1 MRRISKLVSL
11 VLAFLLVF
19 TMSLNAV
26 AAPLNG
32 SVLFEG
38 QQTDE
43 GYQDE
48 YLPQPMSVDFLTVHH
63 ELVFETAQAVSLP
76 APLPPGNFA
85 PLRFPGIPRAGAGGP
100 SWTPFSTVS
109 GAGLPTGTQF
119 RNEWVQPGTVFTVD
133 FEIDPA
139 GLTAA
144 IVAYNLRL
152 GAEDSGG
159 QRFPSNN
166 QAGGHFGGTLLEVDM
181 VTGIG
186 RIQGTHEGFMNHPST
201 RIAIDTMGA
210 NFTLMF
216 TSAGGQVPT
225 QVTRVSFGM
234 WNLNERVPWLADTDA
249 SVAMDTIQTAGLGA
263 ITVPHDTQS
272 AMVAA
277 VIAQVRAQAE
287 ALVAA
292 QDVTIGD
299 IAFVNIPTVPP
310 LGLPASMRNFEIAI
324 AGDDGSA
331 AVARVSTSVTFDPPL
346 SNNAVD
352 AALYL
357 RDRAFAPVFVAWD
370 DNATAM
376 VNDALAQAT
385 AQIVAAAPSNVTI
398 TGVAFVSPPTITNV
412 GIPQTNFVFN
422 LLVTGDD
429 SSSISGTATVPV
441 QFAGFGGLGAT
452 PLARYHEFRITNS
465 QWANN
470 PQVLG
475 AGNFNTARHAVVGS
489 QWYPASTMDD
499 GRQLRPEWLAPGVVI
514 TLEYT
519 ILENTVPFITPH
531 PNQMLGYEIALSVY
545 MPRTFQHFVDAGTD
559 PATSMIV
566 DPVNRT
572 AQITFEALANHP
584 RIRDA
589 FDPNHEDYGN
599 FCIFVGTRLLG
610 NHNVRLRIDRLTLA
624 MTSDVAPPWASDAII
639 AQFALESADY
649 THVIVSEGTQA
660 AIVNAALAAV
670 RSQVEAIAPASATI
684 GVISFTTALP
694 QVPAQGLPQAN
705 YSFNVAIAGQD
716 GSSAT
721 AVINV
726 PITFLGGLG
735 GGVLQSIRVD
745 AGASRTSYYINET
758 IDPADI
764 VVYADFGTGTE
775 VRVTDFQALVV
786 YSMSETTINGIT
798 ASELGLYRTGPRE
811 VLITY
816 ASYGVSETYSFTINV
831 GGHRVY
837 REIEFDLASLLGS
850 DVITPAQRWGTQGRH
865 WPAGQVFTMLN
876 ELYDG
881 TEFDI
886 EWLQDPAVVLT
897 AEFVSAAE
905 ITPGAGHD
913 GVPQVRLGFIRDPD
927 PVGSGLGFGTV
938 GGVQVPRNAAYW
950 NQRTSGPPVSM
961 NERHYGS
968 VDIRHRS
975 LPTDNG
981 IALAVVNPAAG
992 GGSYGTM
999 QAVTEDFLRRAA
1011 ARNHFP
1017 DGWHYLIVFGGG
1029 VMVGNPDSYLTRV
1042 TIGMLE
1048 DRPAPWEVTDWSPG
1062 VPTSVVVTAP
1072 SNTVPTGG
1080 TMQFAAEVIGT
1091 NNPLQYVTWSVI
1103 GAAQVATAITPQG
1116 LLSVHG
1122 SETALS
1128 FTVRATSI
1136 LDSAIYGEFTVII
1149 EIEGT
1154 GDPIS
1159 VFDPLRFNY
1168 SNIPTYFPNRYGTV
1182 EANLLHREDAHTLPR
1197 QSMAFYS
1204 GWLQPGTVLTVGY
1217 NLTGTL
1223 TDAFVQENIQFGIRR
1238 RSETSQ
1244 EFIHGLNPQWQAAAG
1259 PAEPG
1264 MHGAGAGRAWAN
1276 LPVSTNPSLSATH
1289 VILDPVARTAQVTF
1303 EALYHG
1309 LGANDRYLLAN
1320 GQFFTPSVRFAG
1332 VNPGGGTINWGGQ
1345 TGTVTGMTMTI
1356 GYTNP
1361 TGAPWRTPITLT
1373 RISDNMPNPG
1383 PLPAGLN
1390 DPSQSDGRSLSY
1402 HFPGDLGMG
1411 SHSSIVRWD
1420 DFSET
1425 AVGRITNV
1433 GQLNQGRHRWDNVRL
1448 QAGSPG
1454 SEVNMY
1460 IVARGDEYTPSVVS
1474 GTQTDV
1480 PRAGNNTPISGAAD
1494 PRMPGDQAVVFWTNS
1509 EGPQH
1514 FGIELQ
1520 QQFVEEAEYMI
1531 NDAGVVF
1538 VRLYQYWAPNYAI
1551 NTSSHN
1557 GITFSAL
1564 DRHRMADGAHGA
1576 NDFLIPIGY
1585 DWYNIIYEFVRST
1598 PGLYIPPN
1606 THGSGPTP
1614 IRSPGRAAMYVYY
1627 SWQASMT
1634 NRPTNHIWGDLFF
1647 PDGYRA
1653 GQSPYGN
1660 FGAPWAS
1667 HPNNVGTAPHRN
1679 PTRGGIS
1686 PQSYGFW
1693 EPMPNFWPENA
1704 IWHSMELMVKPNTV
1718 VYEYCPIAGEEVL
1731 TVQRDGRITGW
1742 VDGEVII
1749 DFPNM
1754 VFRYTEDLMLNVSRV
1769 LLINQPNNLVD
1780 DRATYRMITQYYM
1793 STRYIGPMHGNRHAI
1808 RVESDLSD
1816 LELYVTTA
1824 DLSDAAVLIAA
1835 ISALDAIEAAKD
1847 LLPADA
1853 TLPGIAAPLPILQA
1867 RIDALRALLD
1877 TYLYD
1882 TYAGQAALA
1891 LENAS
1896 FGPYE
1901 IDGSPVTAVAV
1912 ENARLHMLT
1921 VVGDL
1926 LDEYHPLVSVMSVVF
1941 NNPPTNV
1948 PSEGLPQADYEF
1960 TANLIDSD
1968 GIPAVANITAAIIF
1982 SPEADTDARNA
1993 RLALEAHNFD
2003 DITAEWLGGN
2013 APARLQAVIANI
2025 EAQIAGLL
2033 LANVTIEEVSWVLA
2047 PTIAPIGVPLA
2058 NYQFIVYITGDDGSE
2073 SRAQITVPVAFAP
2086 RPFDHVPRYNEI
2098 FFATTSTPAAGA
2110 FPSPVFGT
2118 DFSNIGFNPPQ
2129 FGGTAA
2135 TMQDGRTFQAD
2146 WFAPGVV
2153 FTQTFET
2160 LVAHPTYG
2168 WSQPVT
2174 VCPSTLPQHLFNH
2187 FNMGKAVGAGQVMI
2201 RNQYHSAS
2209 GATMWNRSWLDRV
2222 NGMSQLTYGAF
2233 WSGPVN
2239 AGVQRDSI
2247 ATGTPWQ
2254 LSVMQGMAGTFQ
2266 EIRFVVTG
2274 ASLAMYDPNAI
2285 PPWGIVDDTPAI
2297 NAAISI
2303 IEAADLDDL
2312 TYAQAPNEAAAATH
2326 LEGVLQALQGM
2337 AELNVDIAITAYGAG
2352 FIASVPGTASNPTG
2366 TPGSFTFVA
2375 TVTRGTGTPADTV
2388 PITVGIIP
2396 EVYAGM
2402 ADIHIAAA
2410 IAAIQ
2415 AANFADVAQ
2424 ADVDTTA
2431 EAIAHINAVIAA
2443 ITTIHDDIVVT
2454 VNITT
2459 GGFVA
2464 AVAGT
2469 ESDPA
2474 GTDGS
2479 VTFTVTAAMSP
2490 GTPQTTEL
2498 SFNIIATEW
2507 TPLVTAIPRYYEIHF
2522 SNTSGPQGARSFP
2535 IVMNPGDF
2543 GAIRVFGYPRGTPA
2557 HLPGEAFGQMEDG
2570 RIFYRDWFR
2579 PGVVFNIYFET
2590 LRPPGH
2596 PDAGQVFD
2604 PTTLPA
2610 STFTNLTA
2618 GLYMTPGS
2626 IAVRNQIHS
2635 AGGATPLNR
2644 VWMDLENGVIQ
2655 MTFDTVF
2662 GADRAPSSNA
2672 GQINAAIEGADY
2684 ALAILLGAVAQHG
2697 LHDNARINVTGMSL
2711 AVHETDMAAP
2721 WAIAAP
2727 EALPAPT
2734 GLVITSTILSW
2745 DAVANATGY
2754 RVYVDGAAVTGTIT
2768 ATSFDLDTLNLADG
2782 SYAVTVRAIGDEV
2795 AYLDSPLSESVIFV
2809 VQTAPLPV
2817 FGWHIFNNGP
2827 GGTQYPRPNAGLAA
2841 AGTTRMWTQLDG
2853 VNAPVYFDA
2862 ADTIVALDQDENC
2875 AMEFVTVS
2883 RMWVAGTGWA
2893 DYFNMV
2899 NVNKNGQWQYINLS
2913 ITVFGETV
2921 HVLLANAL
2929 FVPPVLPVFGWN
2941 IFNNGPGGTQYP
2953 RPNPSLAANGTIRM
2967 WTQLDGA
2974 NSPVYFDAADTIV
2987 ALDQN
2992 SECAMEFV
3000 TVNRMWVAG
3009 QGWAN
3014 YFNMVNVNKNGDW
3027 QYILLS
3033 ITVYG
3038 ETVHALLVNALFE
3051 ATPVVPRI
3059 ISVTPNPAAVEQGGT
3074 VELVVT
3080 TQGMPDGAWV
3090 DLNVAW
3096 RPGLSIVGGSRFYI
3110 VDGQAIITVAAAENA
3125 PLGRDGFSVAA
3136 RTSGDWGSV
3145 VLIGSYAIV
3154 IEVV

>member
-11 VLAFLLVF
+11 VSAFMLVF
-19 TMSLNAV
+19 SMSLNAV

-32 SVLFEG
+32 TVLFQR
-38 QQTDE
+38 QQMTAYDV
-43 GYQDE
+43 
-48 YLPQPMSVDFLTVHH
+48 YLPQPTSVDFLTVHH

-85 PLRFPGIPRAGAGGP
+85 PLRFPGIPRADAGGP

-166 QAGGHFGGTLLEVDM
+166 QIGGHSGGTLLEVDM
-181 VTGIG
+181 VTGVG

-201 RIAIDTMGA
+201 RIAIDTPGA

-225 QVTRVSFGM
+225 HVTRVSFGM

-249 SVAMDTIQTAGLGA
+249 SVAMDTIQTAGLDA
-263 ITVPHDTQS
+263 ITVQHDTQS
-272 AMVAA
+272 AMVVA

-299 IAFVNIPTVPP
+299 ITFVNIPTVPP
-310 LGLPASMRNFEIAI
+310 LGLPASTRNFEIAI

-331 AVARVSTSVTFDPPL
+331 AVARVGTSVTFDPPL

-385 AQIVAAAPSNVTI
+385 AQIVAAAPSNITI
-398 TGVAFVSPPTITNV
+398 SGVAFVSPPTITNV
-412 GIPQTNFVFN
+412 GIPRTNFVFN
-422 LLVTGDD
+422 LLVTGYD

-475 AGNFNTARHAVVGS
+475 AGSFSTARHAVVGS

-519 ILENTVPFITPH
+519 ILENTVPLITPH
-531 PNQMLGYEIALSVY
+531 PNQMLGYEIALAVY

-559 PATSMIV
+559 PAISMIV

-624 MTSDVAPPWASDAII
+624 MTSDIAPPWASDATV
-639 AQFALESADY
+639 AQFILESADY

-670 RSQVEAIAPASATI
+670 RIQVEAIAPASATI
-684 GVISFTTALP
+684 GIISFTTALS

-745 AGASRTSYYINET
+745 ADASRTSYYINET

-775 VRVTDFQALVV
+775 VRVTNFQALVV
-786 YSMSETTINGIT
+786 YSMAEATINGIT

-816 ASYGVSETYSFTINV
+816 TSYGVSETYSFTINV

-837 REIEFDLASLLGS
+837 REVEFDLASLLGS
-850 DVITPAQRWGTQGRH
+850 DIIAPAQRWGTHGRH

-881 TEFDI
+881 TEFNM

-897 AEFVSAAE
+897 AEFVSATA

-913 GVPQVRLGFIRDPD
+913 GVPQVRMGFIRDPD

-968 VDIRHRS
+968 VDIRHRG
-975 LPTDNG
+975 LPADNG
-981 IALAVVNPAAG
+981 VALAVVNPAAG

-999 QAVTEDFLRRAA
+999 QAITEDFLRRAA

-1029 VMVGNPDSYLTRV
+1029 VMVGNPGSYLTRV

-1048 DRPAPWEVTDWSPG
+1048 DRPAPWEVTNWSPG
-1062 VPTSVVVTAP
+1062 VPTSVVVTAQ
-1072 SNTVPTGG
+1072 SNTVSTGG

-1091 NNPLQYVTWSVI
+1091 NNPLQHVTWSVI
-1103 GAAQVATAITPQG
+1103 GAVQAATAITPQG
-1116 LLSVHG
+1116 LLTVHG

-1136 LDSAIYGEFTVII
+1136 LDSAIYGDFTVIV
-1149 EIEGT
+1149 EVEGT

-1159 VFDPLRFNY
+1159 VFDPLRFNFA
-1168 SNIPTYFPNRYGTV
+1168 NIPTYFPNRYGAF

-1276 LPVSTNPSLSATH
+1276 LPVSTNPGLSATH

-1309 LGANDRYLLAN
+1309 LGTNDRYLLAS

-1332 VNPGGGTINWGGQ
+1332 VSPGGGTISWGGQ

-1356 GYTNP
+1356 GYTSP

-1373 RISDNMPNPG
+1373 RISDNMPDPG
-1383 PLPAGLN
+1383 PLPSGLN

-1402 HFPGDLGMG
+1402 HFPGDFGMG
-1411 SHSSIVRWD
+1411 NHSSIVRWD

-1425 AVGRITNV
+1425 AIGRITNV
-1433 GQLNQGRHRWDNVRL
+1433 GQLNVGRHRWDNVRL

-1480 PRAGNNTPISGAAD
+1480 NRAGNNTPISGAAD
-1494 PRMPGDQAVVFWTNS
+1494 ARMPGDQAVVFWTNS

-1520 QQFVEEAEYMI
+1520 QHFVEEAENMI

-1606 THGSGPTP
+1606 THGSGLLP

-1653 GQSPYGN
+1653 GQSPYAN

-1693 EPMPNFWPENA
+1693 SPMPNYWPENA
-1704 IWHSMELMVKPNTV
+1704 IWHSMELMVRPNTV
-1718 VYEYCPIAGEEVL
+1718 AYEFCPIAGEDVL

-1742 VDGEVII
+1742 IDGEVII

-1754 VFRYTEDLMLNVSRV
+1754 VVRYTEDLMLNVSRV

-1816 LELYVTTA
+1816 LELHVTTA
-1824 DLSDAAVLIAA
+1824 NLSDAAVLIAA
-1835 ISALDAIEAAKD
+1835 ISALDAIEAAKA

-1853 TLPGIAAPLPILQA
+1853 TLPGEAVPLPILQA
-1867 RIDALRALLD
+1867 RIDALRDLLD
-1877 TYLYD
+1877 KYLYD

-1891 LENAS
+1891 LENAN

-1901 IDGSPVTAVAV
+1901 IDGSPVATVAV
-1912 ENARLHMLT
+1912 ENARLHILAE
-1921 VVGDL
+1921 VGQYLNDN
-1926 LDEYHPLVSVMSVVF
+1926 HPNVSVMSVVF
-1941 NNPPTNV
+1941 NNPPANV
-1948 PSEGLPQADYEF
+1948 PSEGLLQADYAF
-1960 TANLIDSD
+1960 TANLVDSD

-1993 RLALEAHNFD
+1993 RLILEANVFD
-2003 DITAEWLGGN
+2003 DITAGWLGGN
-2013 APARLQAVIANI
+2013 APARLQAVLDAIKV
-2025 EAQIAGLL
+2025 QIAGLS
-2033 LANVTIEEVSWVLA
+2033 LANVTIDEISWVLA
-2047 PTIAPIGVPLA
+2047 PTIAPIGMPLTS
-2058 NYQFIVYITGDDGSE
+2058 YQFIVYITGDDGSE

-2098 FFATTSTPAAGA
+2098 FFATTSTPAAGP

-2118 DFSNIGFNPPQ
+2118 DFSNIGFNPPP

-2160 LVAHPTYG
+2160 LVPHPTLG

-2187 FNMGKAVGAGQVMI
+2187 FNMGKAVSAGQVMI

-2239 AGVQRDSI
+2239 TGVQRDNI

-2254 LSVMQGMAGTFQ
+2254 LSVMQGMASTFQ

-2297 NAAISI
+2297 NAAISL
-2303 IEAADLDDL
+2303 IEAANLDDL
-2312 TYAQAPNEAAAATH
+2312 THAQAPNAAAAATH

-2337 AELNVDIAITAYGAG
+2337 AELNVNIDVVAYGAG
-2352 FIASVPGTASNPTG
+2352 FIASVSGTASNPTG

-2375 TVTRGTGTPADTV
+2375 TVTRGTGTPADTT
-2388 PITVGIIP
+2388 PITVGTIP
-2396 EVYAGM
+2396 IVYEGM
-2402 ADIHIAAA
+2402 ADAHIAAA
-2410 IAAIQ
+2410 VAVIQ

-2424 ADVDTTA
+2424 TDVNTTA
-2431 EAIAHINAVIAA
+2431 EAIDHINAIIAE
-2443 ITTIHDDIVVT
+2443 IDTIHDDIVVT
-2454 VNITT
+2454 VNIS
-2459 GGFVA
+2459 GFVA

-2469 ESDPA
+2469 ETDPT

-2479 VTFTVTAAMSP
+2479 VTFTMTVALLP
-2490 GTPQTTEL
+2490 GTPQTTTEL

-2507 TPLVTAIPRYYEIHF
+2507 TPLITAVPRYHEIHF
-2522 SNTSGPQGARSFP
+2522 SNTSGPQGTRPFP
-2535 IVMNPGDF
+2535 ITMNPGDF
-2543 GAIRVFGYPRGTPA
+2543 GAIRVFGYPRGTPV

-2579 PGVVFNIYFET
+2579 PGVVFNVYFET

-2618 GLYMTPGS
+2618 GLYMAPGS

-2635 AGGATPLNR
+2635 AAGGTPFNR
-2644 VWMDLENGVIQ
+2644 VWMDIENGVIQ

-2662 GADRAPSSNA
+2662 GANRAPSSNA

-2711 AVHETDMAAP
+2711 AVYESNMAAP
-2721 WAIAAP
+2721 WAIAVP

-2734 GLVITSTILSW
+2734 GLVITGTILSW
-2745 DAVANATGY
+2745 DAAANAAGY
-2754 RVYVDGAAVTGTIT
+2754 RVYVDGVAVSGVLAT
-2768 ATSFDLDTLNLADG
+2768 TSFDLATLSLSVGNHIVQV
-2782 SYAVTVRAIGDEV
+2782 SAIGDGV
-2795 AYLDSPLSESVIFV
+2795 TYLDSPLSASVIFE
-2809 VQTAPLPV
+2809 QAAPP
-2817 FGWHIFNNGP
+2817 
-2827 GGTQYPRPNAGLAA
+2827 
-2841 AGTTRMWTQLDG
+2841 
-2853 VNAPVYFDA
+2853 
-2862 ADTIVALDQDENC
+2862 
-2875 AMEFVTVS
+2875 
-2883 RMWVAGTGWA
+2883 
-2893 DYFNMV
+2893 
-2899 NVNKNGQWQYINLS
+2899 
-2913 ITVFGETV
+2913 
-2921 HVLLANAL
+2921 
-2929 FVPPVLPVFGWN
+2929 PVFGWN
-2941 IFNNGPGGTQYP
+2941 IFNNGPGGAP
-2953 RPNPSLAANGTIRM
+2953 SRPNASLAASGIIRM
-2967 WTQLDGA
+2967 WAQLDGV
-2974 NSPVYFDAADTIV
+2974 NTPVYFDSADTIV
-2987 ALDQN
+2987 ALDQDG
-2992 SECAMEFV
+2992 ECAMEFV
-3000 TVNRMWVAG
+3000 RVNRMWVAG
-3009 QGWAN
+3009 TGWAN
-3014 YFNMVNVNKNGDW
+3014 YFNLVDVNKNNGSW
-3027 QYILLS
+3027 QYINLY

-3038 ETVHALLVNALFE
+3038 QTVHALLVNALFIL
-3051 ATPVVPRI
+3051 PVVVPQI
-3059 ISVTPNPAAVEQGGT
+3059 VSVVPNPAVVAQGST
-3074 VELVVT
+3074 VEIVVT

-3096 RPGLSIVGGSRFYI
+3096 RNGLSIIDGPRFYI
-3110 VDGQAIITVAAAENA
+3110 VDNQATITVAATANA
-3125 PLGRDGFSVAA
+3125 RIGRDGFAVAA
-3136 RTSGDWGSV
+3136 RTTGDWGSV
-3145 VLIGSYAIV
+3145 VIIDSYVFV
-3154 IEVV
+3154 IEIV